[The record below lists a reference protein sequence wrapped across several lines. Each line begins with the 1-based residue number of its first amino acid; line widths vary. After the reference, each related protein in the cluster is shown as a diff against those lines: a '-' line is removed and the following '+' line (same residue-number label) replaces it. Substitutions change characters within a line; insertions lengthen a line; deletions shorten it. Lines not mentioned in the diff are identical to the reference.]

1 MTNKILHFLQKRWS
15 ICALLLC
22 MILMVAGCTP
32 SASPTKSAETSQP
45 QQVATTEKIL
55 VTYIPSKDAEHL
67 VPVKVNVPSDQ
78 YTPNRA
84 VEEMLIA
91 DRKLE
96 YPIWPKDAKIK
107 KVEVDQEKKL
117 ATVDF
122 NQAVKNNQGGSLGE
136 ILIVYETVN
145 TLTNFPEIERV
156 QFTIEG
162 EPIESITGHLDL
174 TKPLERD
181 EQLIENE

>member
-1 MTNKILHFLQKRWS
+1 MTNKILCFLQKRWS

-32 SASPTKSAETSQP
+32 SASPTKSAEKSQP
-45 QQVATTEKIL
+45 PQVATAEKTL
-55 VTYIPSKDAEHL
+55 VTYIPS
-67 VPVKVNVPSDQ
+67 
-78 YTPNRA
+78 
-84 VEEMLIA
+84 
-91 DRKLE
+91 
-96 YPIWPKDAKIK
+96 

-117 ATVDF
+117 ATVDL
-122 NQAVKNNQGGSLGE
+122 NQAVKNNRGGSLGE

-181 EQLIENE
+181 EQLIENK

>member
-1 MTNKILHFLQKRWS
+1 MTNKGLHFLQKRWP

-22 MILMVAGCTP
+22 MVLMIAGCTSSAP
-32 SASPTKSAETSQP
+32 STKPMGTSQP
-45 QQVATTEKIL
+45 QQVATTEKTL

-96 YPIWPKDAKIK
+96 YPMWTKDAKVK
-107 KVEVDQEKKL
+107 KVEVNQNKKL
-117 ATVDF
+117 ATVDL

-136 ILIVYETVN
+136 ILMVYETVN

-156 QFTIEG
+156 QFTMEG

-181 EQLIENE
+181 EQLIENK